1 MRVLNLMTCFTVFL
15 WAINSEAFF
24 SNAEVVPFKTISLQS
39 APEID
44 IPIYRSKGKRGP
56 GILLVHGNSSSSRS
70 YIRQLYSALGNH
82 YQLYLLDLPGHGL
95 ASKVDEDR
103 EFPRQP
109 NGLPLGFSEYQTGLV
124 EAVSLVANDP
134 DVQAEVLVGWSLGG
148 DVILLAQGAGLL
160 PNAKGL
166 MIFGTAPSGAN
177 PPTSESPFKPPYVPG
192 VPGLGL
198 LASFGFSFE
207 LDLNNPLGFNLL
219 GQFSSPVPP
228 YAPQPISEYDSRGK
242 AYVQS
247 FFNQTRRDFGII
259 PNLFL
264 EDALN
269 RSDDRFRASLGVVA
283 LGLLPPGGLPD
294 ELDVLRSLEGNP
306 QDPTDDIPILV
317 ALGEEDAFI
326 NEEYLQDLK
335 SSGGIPTLWKDEI
348 FVFPRT
354 GHAVHYERPLLF
366 NLLLHKFVRDIE
378 R

>member
-1 MRVLNLMTCFTVFL
+1 
-15 WAINSEAFF
+15 
-24 SNAEVVPFKTISLQS
+24 
-39 APEID
+39 
-44 IPIYRSKGKRGP
+44 
-56 GILLVHGNSSSSRS
+56 
-70 YIRQLYSALGNH
+70 
-82 YQLYLLDLPGHGL
+82 
-95 ASKVDEDR
+95 
-103 EFPRQP
+103 
-109 NGLPLGFSEYQTGLV
+109 
-124 EAVSLVANDP
+124 
-134 DVQAEVLVGWSLGG
+134 
-148 DVILLAQGAGLL
+148 
-160 PNAKGL
+160 
-166 MIFGTAPSGAN
+166 
-177 PPTSESPFKPPYVPG
+177 
-192 VPGLGL
+192 
-198 LASFGFSFE
+198 